1 MRNRM
6 KIREKEKHHFRNAFL
21 FVVTLSGNISKYLW
35 EDIESLLQIE
45 SLSELTLF
53 PEKNGIERV

>member
-1 MRNRM
+1 M